1 MKHGKQ
7 HRAAQ
12 AQVEGQKA
20 YALEE
25 AVALVLKVKHAKFD
39 ESLEI
44 AMRLGVDPKHADQ
57 MVRGSVVLPN
67 GTGKSVRV
75 LALTKGAKE
84 AEAQTAGADY
94 VGCDEYIQKIQEG
107 WLEFDALVA
116 TPDVMGQVG
125 RLGKILGPRGLM
137 PSPKTGSVTMDI
149 GKAVSD
155 LKAGKVEYRVDKAGN
170 VHSVLG
176 KSSFTAEKLVENAR
190 AFIEAVLRARPAA
203 AKGQYL
209 RRVAISTTMGP
220 GVRIDHSRLLTEAK
234 QV

>member
-1 MKHGKQ
+1 MKEGKKQ
-7 HRAAQ
+7 KAAK
-12 AQVEGQKA
+12 AQVDPQKQ
-20 YALEE
+20 YPLEE
-25 AVALVLKVKHAKFD
+25 AVALASQLKHTRFD
-39 ESLEI
+39 ESMDI

-67 GTGKSVRV
+67 GTGKAVRV
-75 LALTKGAKE
+75 LALTKGEKE
-84 AEAQTAGADY
+84 AEAKAAGADY
-94 VGCDEYIQKIQEG
+94 VGCDEYVQKIQEG

-170 VHSVLG
+170 IHSVVG
-176 KSSFTAEKLVENAR
+176 KSSFPVDKLIENAR
-190 AFIEAVLRARPAA
+190 VFIDAVVRAKPAA
-203 AKGQYL
+203 AKGQYV

-220 GVRIDHSRLLTEAK
+220 GIKVDHGRMVADTK
-234 QV
+234 H